1 MIIFCIVLLIFKGVD
16 TKVNKAV
23 LTVAVIVTVAVFG
36 GVGWNKY
43 QAYKKTQIPPK
54 VTVSDLSNN
63 TSQYQGMSPV
73 DLVKYVETATDNLDQ
88 SSNVISEDNKLVS
101 EGYISDSLNQKLAKE
116 NMWTPSYLKQH
127 GIVGAKL
134 LKFQV
139 VKQGVPTNFTGAYA
153 VVTHETSEYLMN
165 SGNPNVFTDQIQ
177 YSLVK
182 NSKTGGWEIDDMS
195 VKQVS

>member
-1 MIIFCIVLLIFKGVD
+1 MD
-16 TKVNKAV
+16 RAV
-23 LTVAVIVTVAVFG
+23 LTVAVIATVAVVG
-36 GVGWNKY
+36 GIGWNKY
-43 QAYKKTQIPPK
+43 QGYKKAQIPPK
-54 VTVSDLSNN
+54 ITVSDLNHN
-63 TSQYQGMSPV
+63 TGSYQSMSPV

-88 SSNVISEDNKLVS
+88 NSDVIVEDNKLVS

-139 VKQGVPTNFTGAYA
+139 IKQGVPTNFAGAYA
-153 VVTHETSEYLMN
+153 IITHETSEYLMK
-165 SGNPNVFTDQIQ
+165 SGNPSVFTDEIQ
-177 YSLVK
+177 YSLTK
-182 NSKTGGWEIDDMS
+182 NQNTGDWEIDDMS